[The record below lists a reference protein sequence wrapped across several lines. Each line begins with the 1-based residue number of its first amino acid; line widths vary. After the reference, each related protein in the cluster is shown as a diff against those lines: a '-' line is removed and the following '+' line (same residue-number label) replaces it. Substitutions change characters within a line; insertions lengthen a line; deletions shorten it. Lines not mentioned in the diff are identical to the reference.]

1 MTPRPSVPV
10 LVVDDDVNVAGLVGA
25 VLRRE
30 GFEPTVLRD
39 GRSAL
44 DHVATHEPATAV
56 VLDVMLPYID
66 GFAVAAAIRAD
77 ARWRDVPVVMLTA
90 RSRPEDA
97 ERARSLG
104 VRAYLVKPFHPQVLV
119 AAVRGLPA
127 GAG

>member
-1 MTPRPSVPV
+1 MTPPSTPV
-10 LVVDDDVNVAGLVGA
+10 LVVDDDVNVAGLVAA

-39 GRSAL
+39 GRSAM
-44 DHVATHEPATAV
+44 DHVARNEPATAV

-77 ARWRDVPVVMLTA
+77 ARWHGVPVVMLTA

-97 ERARSLG
+97 ERARLLG
-104 VRAYLVKPFHPQVLV
+104 VAAYLVKPFHPQVLV
-119 AAVRGLPA
+119 GAVRRLVAA
-127 GAG
+127 GDG